1 MTNVIQNIPK
11 ISVII
16 PTYNSERT
24 IKTTID
30 SVLSQSFTDF
40 ELIVIND
47 GSTDS
52 TLDIVSQIQDS
63 RLKVFSFENAGGNVS
78 RNRGLQKAVGEFISF
93 LDADDVWTSDK
104 LVSQL
109 EALQDNIDAKV
120 AYSWTDY
127 IDENGKFLVSGS
139 HITVNG
145 DVYERLLV
153 SNFLENGSNPLIYRE
168 ALIELGG
175 FDESLSAA
183 QDWDMWLRLA
193 ARYSFVCVPKVQ
205 ILYRVSAN
213 SLSSNLVRQE
223 KACLYVLEGAYH
235 TRELVNKNVWNLSLT
250 NLYKYLVCKS
260 LQEPFNR
267 KKGILAARFLYLFF
281 IYDTARLKRVNF
293 TFKLLLKIAII
304 VILPTKISTKIL
316 NKIIMKTA

>member
-1 MTNVIQNIPK
+1 MTNASQSIPK

-16 PTYNSERT
+16 PAYNSEKT
-24 IKTTID
+24 IKLTID
-30 SVLSQSFTDF
+30 SVLNQSFTDF

-52 TLDIVSQIQDS
+52 TLDIVSQIQDL
-63 RLKVFSFENAGGNVS
+63 RLKILSFENAGGNVS
-78 RNRGLQKAVGEFISF
+78 RNRGLQQASGEFVSF
-93 LDADDVWTSDK
+93 LDADDIWTLDK
-104 LVSQL
+104 LASQL
-109 EALQDNIDAKV
+109 KALQDSIDAKV

-127 IDENGKFLVSGS
+127 IDENGKFLVAGN
-139 HITVNG
+139 HISVNG

-193 ARYSFVCVPKVQ
+193 AKNSFICVPAVQ

-213 SLSSNLVRQE
+213 SLSSNLSRQE
-223 KACLYVLEGAYH
+223 KACLQVLERAYH
-235 TRELVNKNVWNLSLT
+235 ARKFLSKNILDLSLT
-250 NLYKYLVCKS
+250 NLYKYLVCKA
-260 LQEPFNR
+260 LQKPFNR
-267 KKGILAARFLYLFF
+267 QKGIVAARFLALFF
-281 IYDTARLKRVNF
+281 IHDYSRLKRVSF
-293 TFKLLLKIAII
+293 TIKILLKVVVM
-304 VILPTKISTKIL
+304 VILPAKLSTVLLTKREVK
-316 NKIIMKTA
+316 K

>member
-1 MTNVIQNIPK
+1 MPK

-16 PTYNSERT
+16 PTYNSEET

-52 TLDIVSQIQDS
+52 TLDIVSQIQDA
-63 RLKVFSFENAGGNVS
+63 RLKVFSFGNAGGNVS
-78 RNRGLQKAVGEFISF
+78 RNRGLKQAVGEFVSF
-93 LDADDVWTSDK
+93 LDADDVWISDK

-109 EALQDNIDAKV
+109 EVLQDNIDARI

-193 ARYSFVCVPKVQ
+193 AKYSFVCVPKVQ

-223 KACLYVLEGAYH
+223 KACLHVLEGAYH
-235 TRELVNKNVWNLSLT
+235 TRKLVNKNVWDLSLT
-250 NLYKYLVCKS
+250 NLYKYLVCKA

-267 KKGILAARFLYLFF
+267 QKGILAARFLYLFF
-281 IYDTARLKRVNF
+281 IYDTARLKRVDF
-293 TFKLLLKIAII
+293 TFKLLLKIALI
-304 VILPTKISTKIL
+304 VILPTKTSTKIL
-316 NKIIMKTA
+316 NRITMKTT